1 MSRENIRSLVRGAY
15 DVQQLRIQAG
25 NRIVTNF
32 KVKLGQEPQKKE
44 KEINAEGKLILGQ
57 LRAHYN
63 KLMDG
68 LKGTFPRQKSY
79 KGDEVI
85 SDFTELC
92 LVRQYIGLEKEE
104 KEHFRLMGDV
114 LKGYPIYNEF
124 LFKVKGIGPAMA
136 GVIISELDP
145 HKAKYPSS
153 FWAYAGLDV
162 CMDGKGRSRRK
173 EHLIE
178 TEYTDKEGEIKKKM
192 GISFNPW
199 LKTKLVGVLGSS
211 FLRVKDSKYG
221 EYYYQ
226 YKARLEN
233 SPAHQEKPKGHRHNM
248 AIRYCIKRFL
258 VDLHIAWRSLE
269 GLEVFPEYSEGKL
282 GMKHEG

>member
-1 MSRENIRSLVRGAY
+1 MNKNNIRTLVRGAY

-32 KVKLGQEPQKKE
+32 KVKIGQEPQKQE
-44 KEINAEGKLILGQ
+44 KEITKEGKIILGQ
-57 LRAHYN
+57 LRAHYQ

-68 LKGTFPRQKSY
+68 LKTFPRQKSY

-92 LVRQYIGLEKEE
+92 LVHQYIGLENQE
-104 KEHFRLMGDV
+104 KEHFRLLGSV
-114 LKGYPIYNEF
+114 LKGYSIFTEF
-124 LFKVKGIGPAMA
+124 LEEIKGIGPAMA

-153 FWAYAGLDV
+153 FWKYAGLDV
-162 CMDGKGRSRRK
+162 GPDNLGRSRRK
-173 EHLIE
+173 EHLVE
-178 TEYTDKEGEIKKKM
+178 TEYIDKEGEVKTKM
-192 GISFNPW
+192 GITFNPF

-211 FLRVKDSKYG
+211 FLRAKDSYYG
-221 EYYYQ
+221 KCYYE

-233 SPAHQEKPKGHRHNM
+233 SPIHQEKSKGHRHNM

-258 VDLHIAWRSLE
+258 VDLHFSWRKLE
-269 GLEVFPEYSEGKL
+269 GLEVSTEYSVGKL
-282 GMKHEG
+282 GMKHKG